1 MILAV
6 APRATA
12 SLSRPPSA
20 VLGGSAM
27 NCRRL
32 LLAALLLLA
41 AVPAYAQ
48 VPRSVFI
55 EEGGATW

>member
-1 MILAV
+1 
-6 APRATA
+6 
-12 SLSRPPSA
+12 
-20 VLGGSAM
+20 M